1 MKKVAVVG
9 YGNIGKYVVEA
20 IQESGDM
27 EVVGIVRRSA
37 RSEVSEFPN
46 IKVVENIEDLGQVDV
61 AILTVPS
68 RYTKSNA
75 TKYLD
80 LGINTVDSYDI
91 HGDIFEKVEEIGEVA
106 KKNNCVS
113 IISAGW
119 DPGTDSV
126 VRALLLACAP
136 KGETYTNF
144 GPGMSMGHSTVV
156 KNLEGVEDAL
166 SITIPT
172 GTGIHRRIVYV
183 QMDGTVNFEE
193 IEKNIKND
201 DYFIH
206 DETHVKEVDDIS
218 KYKDVGHGV
227 SIERKGVS
235 GKTNNQKF
243 EFSMS
248 INNPALTAQVLCSSA
263 RATFNQDPGAYTLI
277 EIPMIDL
284 LEGSREGLIKKIV

>member
-20 IQESGDM
+20 VRASGDM

-37 RSEVSEFPN
+37 SSEVSEFPN

-68 RYTKSNA
+68 RHTKENSI
-75 TKYLD
+75 KYLE
-80 LGINTVDSYDI
+80 LGINTVDSFDI
-91 HGDIFEKVEEIGEVA
+91 HSQIFEKLEEIGEVA

-113 IISAGW
+113 IVSAGW
-119 DPGTDSV
+119 DPGSDSV
-126 VRALLLACAP
+126 VRALMLACAP
-136 KGETYTNF
+136 RGETYTNF
-144 GPGMSMGHSTVV
+144 GPGMSMGHSVVV
-156 KNLEGVEDAL
+156 KNLEGVQDAL

-172 GTGIHRRIVYV
+172 GTGIHRRMVYV
-183 QMDGTVNFEE
+183 QLDGSVAFEE
-193 IEKNIKND
+193 IENNIKND

-206 DETHVKEVDDIS
+206 DETHIRQVDDIS

-227 SIERKGVS
+227 LIQRKGVS
-235 GKTNNQKF
+235 GETNNQKF
-243 EFSMS
+243 EFKMS

-263 RATFNQDPGAYTLI
+263 RATFKQTPGAYTLI
-277 EIPMIDL
+277 EIPTIDL
-284 LEGSREGLIKKIV
+284 LEGSREEIIKSIV